1 MIEARDMALDDT
13 LGGDPWW
20 LPLHPSNNPFSFRF
34 QLSPLGKCLTRNIL
48 WFMEGIRSR
57 KISLF
62 SDSSTSKLDL
72 SPLSPPSVCWKLNS
86 LVSPSPASDLR
97 LWLISFYS
105 MAIGWHR
112 VAHIKCRRCYSRE
125 DGVAREGAT
134 LAPSPL
140 CGSWLRGSH

>member
-62 SDSSTSKLDL
+62 FNSSTSKLDPFPL
-72 SPLSPPSVCWKLNS
+72 SPLSVCWKLHS
-86 LVSPSPASDLR
+86 LISPYPR
-97 LWLISFYS
+97 LWLISINS
-105 MAIGWHR
+105 IATGWHQ
-112 VAHIKCRRCYSRE
+112 VVHIKCRRCYSRE